1 MNEEQTLLEKLAQ
14 TLINLFLVS
23 DELSMT
29 REQYKATVAAVI
41 KEAKAEAIAEIESRL
56 GRNVDTAQECL
67 EWWDELGDDEEND
80 GGEWWCNHMEEDD
93 NPLKELLEEQEEW
106 SVMKGANGETF
117 RIEQQP
123 R

>member
-1 MNEEQTLLEKLAQ
+1 MEQQQTLLEKLCQ
-14 TLINLFLVS
+14 NLIDLFLCS
-23 DELSMT
+23 DNLSLT
-29 REQYKATVAAVI
+29 REQYKQTVAAVI

-67 EWWDELGDDEEND
+67 EWWDELGDDD
-80 GGEWWCNHMEEDD
+80 
-93 NPLKELLEEQEEW
+93 LVEEW
-106 SVMKGANGETF
+106 KDKEEEPDWAAQDAMQRNDYDVMMGANGKTY